1 MPGMRRREFVSL
13 FGGAA
18 ASSPAWSRVAH
29 AQQRTP
35 TIGFLGVSTAAS
47 WTDWTAAIGRTRL
60 DRRPQRS
67 D

>member
-18 ASSPAWSRVAH
+18 ASWPLRAR
-29 AQQRTP
+29 AQQPAMP

-47 WTDWTAAIGRTRL
+47 WTDWTAAFCRGCANSAGPTAAT
-60 DRRPQRS
+60 
-67 D
+67 